1 MRRIFYLVIVVLG
14 FLSVSISSY
23 GESSPNKGKLA
34 VLMVFDQ
41 FRGDYLTRWKEHSNA
56 GGFKKLLEEGVVF
69 ENCHY
74 PYAGTI
80 TGAGHATLGTGVTPS
95 VHGIVGNDWFDRKE
109 SKSVYCAASSRYLPV
124 PPMKDS
130 SEKEKKKGAGNP
142 ERMLAPTLGDALKK
156 ATNSQGKVVSLSF
169 KDRSA
174 VLPAGFSPDYCFWFD
189 SGTGGFQTSN
199 YYQSSF
205 PKWVKEFNESGF
217 VNQWKGKAWE
227 KFKPSL
233 DYEKIS
239 GPDDQQGEGLGKG
252 QGKSFPHPFGKTQAD
267 YFEAL
272 YNSPFGNEVLFELM
286 KKAVVAEKL
295 GQTDSKDFLS
305 ISFSSNDPVGHTWGP
320 DSQEVFD
327 TTLRT
332 DDLLNRLI
340 AFLDEKVGRKN
351 YTIVISADH
360 GICPIPEV
368 LKNKGVD
375 AGRVN
380 TDLLGKELENELTA
394 KFGKKDSKGKYV
406 ESFTNGFVYFNKVV
420 LSENSIKFEDIIDH
434 SKGWVKKQKGIADAF
449 AANDFTNSNQSEPG
463 LLTQIALSYHPDR
476 CGDLYVLLKP
486 YYVPGN
492 YLTGTTHGSPH
503 KYDTHVPLV
512 VFGGGV
518 KPGLYKEKVAP
529 TLAPA
534 ILARFLE
541 IPNPEKCQLEAPSF
555 IWK

>member
-1 MRRIFYLVIVVLG
+1 MKRFFYLVIVVLG
-14 FLSVSISSY
+14 FLSISISSY
-23 GESSPNKGKLA
+23 GESASNKGKLA

-109 SKSVYCAASSRYLPV
+109 SKSIYCAASARYLPV
-124 PPMKDS
+124 PAIKDPS
-130 SEKEKKKGAGNP
+130 DKEKKKGAGNP

-189 SGTGGFQTSN
+189 SGFGGFQTSN

-217 VNQWKGKAWE
+217 VNQWKGKTWE

-233 DYEKIS
+233 DYDKIA

-368 LKNKGVD
+368 LKSKGVD

-380 TDLLGKELENELTA
+380 TDLLGKEMENELTA
-394 KFGKKDSKGKYV
+394 KFGKRGSKGKYV
-406 ESFTNGFVYFNKVV
+406 ESFTNGFVYFNKAV
-420 LSENSIKFEDIIDH
+420 LSENSIKLEDIIDH

>member
-109 SKSVYCAASSRYLPV
+109 SKSVYCAASARYLPV

-420 LSENSIKFEDIIDH
+420 LSENSIKLEDIIDH

-449 AANDFTNSNQSEPG
+449 AAKDFTNSNQSESG

-529 TLAPA
+529 TLAAA
-534 ILARFLE
+534 ILAKFLE